1 VIQTGDSRVF
11 QEAAAALEGL
21 LAGDGDGGEALVA
34 SDAAGLV
41 AEAPSEVA
49 GFAASPPDAAAV
61 ESGAVPD
68 AATEGA
74 VEEWPWRL
82 SLR

>member
-21 LAGDGDGGEALVA
+21 FAGDGDDGEAA
-34 SDAAGLV
+34 DAAGLV
-41 AEAPSEVA
+41 AETPSEVA

-68 AATEGA
+68 AGTEGV